1 MYDSM
6 ADPFLEPLSPIVEGQ
21 VSSQAMPMH
30 DTGMDEKQ
38 QSAFSWVMLPLFIIF
53 QYFILALH
61 TTCHDQVFL
70 MYLTSEYP
78 KGGLGLDPGHFAIL
92 IALMCVAQ
100 IVYQFYLYPNI
111 GPPRGKF
118 SHLAMFRIGSAL
130 FIPGYITVVLY
141 RGLAGSSAEGSTLL
155 MSLLALS
162 TAVRFAGA
170 TFAFTSM
177 AVLLNYMS
185 PPHLV
190 AFSNGLAQSLAA
202 LARVIGPLIGGWL
215 WTETTKQNPEGFPLG
230 FYTCGML
237 CTAAI
242 FLSFFIQ

>member
-1 MYDSM
+1 
-6 ADPFLEPLSPIVEGQ
+6 
-21 VSSQAMPMH
+21 
-30 DTGMDEKQ
+30 
-38 QSAFSWVMLPLFIIF
+38 
-53 QYFILALH
+53 
-61 TTCHDQVFL
+61 
-70 MYLTSEYP
+70 
-78 KGGLGLDPGHFAIL
+78 
-92 IALMCVAQ
+92 MCVAQ

-141 RGLAGSSAEGSTLL
+141 RGLAGSSADGSALL

-170 TFAFTSM
+170 TFAFTSI

-202 LARVIGPLIGGWL
+202 LARVIGPV
-215 WTETTKQNPEGFPLG
+215 E
-230 FYTCGML
+230 
-237 CTAAI
+237 
-242 FLSFFIQ
+242 